1 MNLKDTVDFHIK
13 GTWHTLTKMYNRLAA
28 KHEISQTVAYILVHI
43 DKEGTPATIIA
54 QRLGMEA
61 TSLSRVIKN
70 MEDKAFIFKK
80 VDEQDKRVMKI
91 FLTEKGIEKRKLVK
105 KILIDFNKKILEKI
119 SKEDIDIFYRVIDT
133 INELANNEK
142 Q

>member
-91 FLTEKGIEKRKLVK
+91 FLTEKGVEKRKLVK